1 MKGDGM
7 RFADF
12 TLSGGPVEV
21 EAGTLAAMGSPM
33 CYHYD
38 PAFLEQYR
46 RTEAK
51 AAKVMCAEQADMLLM
66 HGEAILGLEAAWRA
80 VVRPGMHCL
89 NLVSGV
95 FGKGMGDWLRMSE
108 GVVHELVIDY
118 NDAFDPA
125 DVEKALKE
133 HPEVELV
140 CVTYSE
146 TPSGTLNPV
155 DRIGPIAKAH
165 GAITIVD
172 CVSAVGGMPFE
183 ADEWQLDICVA
194 GAQKCLSGP
203 PGITLMS
210 VSQDAWDVIAKNPGA
225 PRWSFMSMLDWKEQW
240 LEGDHFPFTP
250 SISEVRGLEAVC
262 DDLLEEGHEAAFR
275 RHTVAAEAARAG
287 ARAMGLELWPKRDEI
302 MSTCVTAVKLPDHLT
317 DAQVRAHAIER
328 YGVMLSG
335 AHGAGNLI
343 RLGHMGR
350 ITRSMYPVAGL
361 AAMGKS
367 LSDLGMKLDIGEGI
381 EAALD
386 VIASAAVGG

>member
-1 MKGDGM
+1 
-7 RFADF
+7 
-12 TLSGGPVEV
+12 
-21 EAGTLAAMGSPM
+21 MGSPM

-51 AAKVMCAEQADMLLM
+51 AAKVMRAEKADTLLM

-95 FGKGMGDWLRMSE
+95 FGKGMGDWLRMSD
-108 GVVHELVIDY
+108 GVVHELAVSYD
-118 NDAFDPA
+118 DAIDPA
-125 DVEKALKE
+125 AVEQALKE
-133 HPEVELV
+133 HPETELV
-140 CVTYSE
+140 AVVYSE

-155 DRIGPIAKAH
+155 DQIGPIAKAH

-183 ADEWQLDICVA
+183 ADAWQLDVCVA

-225 PRWSFMSMLDWKEQW
+225 PRWSYMSMLDWKEQW
-240 LEGDHFPFTP
+240 LQSGHFPFTP
-250 SISEVRGLEAVC
+250 SIAEVRGLEAVC
-262 DDLLEEGHEAAFR
+262 DALLAEGHEASFK
-275 RHTVAAEAARAG
+275 RHAIAARACRAG
-287 ARAMGLELWPKRDEI
+287 ARAMGLELWPRRDEI
-302 MSTCVTAVKLPDHLT
+302 MSTCVTAIKLPSDLT
-317 DAQVRAHAIER
+317 DAQVRSHVIER
-328 YGVMLSG
+328 YGVMVSG

-343 RLGHMGR
+343 RLGHMGK
-350 ITRSMYPVAGL
+350 TARSMYPIAGL
-361 AAMGKS
+361 AALGHG
-367 LSDLGMKLDIGEGI
+367 LRDLGMKVDVGTGL

-386 VIASAAVGG
+386 IVAAAAGSPEL